1 MHPAITYTLL
11 ALCIALLGAGIWVE
25 GRKDGARFASLRR
38 YGLPAQ
44 ILAVVFAY
52 AVLRPG
58 RGDDGR
64 RALAASAS
72 ANMPL
77 LVDVYSNW

>member
-11 ALCIALLGAGIWVE
+11 ALCAGLLGGGIWVE
-25 GRKDGARFASLRR
+25 GRKDGVRFASLRR

-44 ILAVVFAY
+44 ILAVVLAY

-58 RGDDGR
+58 HGDNGR
-64 RALAASAS
+64 QALAASAS

-77 LVDVYSNW
+77 LVDIYSNW